1 MEGTPDFIAPEV
13 IATRRRTLDD
23 PLRKLPNRSS
33 DQHALAVL
41 IYPYLLYRH
50 PLRGGKEHDTTDS
63 ERDET
68 LSMGEGALFVEH
80 PTYRSNRIRLEDQR
94 KENRKWCDTDKVPYT
109 VLGPYLA
116 PLVERAF
123 ITGLHAPG
131 ERPTAGEWEDALIR
145 TSDLLVQCGNA
156 RCEQKWFVLRN
167 TRRQDCPFC
176 GTQVAGQLPIMNL
189 YRAVVSSG
197 GVRWLSENQRL
208 VVFDNQELRPWH
220 VSTGAWPN
228 ERLAEADRTRVGYF
242 QSHEGAW
249 VLVNEGMP
257 RLHDL
262 TAGKDVPVGGQ
273 VTLTEGHQLR
283 MDTPEHG
290 GRVVQVQMAGVG

>member
-1 MEGTPDFIAPEV
+1 M

-23 PLRKLPNRSS
+23 PSRKLPNRST

-41 IYPYLLYRH
+41 IYVYLLYRH

-68 LSMGEGALFVEH
+68 LSMGERALFVEH
-80 PTYRSNRIRLEDQR
+80 PSDRSNRIRLEDQR
-94 KENRKWCDTDKVPYT
+94 EENRKWSDTDKVPYT

-123 ITGLHAPG
+123 ITGLHAPDD
-131 ERPTAGEWEDALIR
+131 RPTAAEWEDALIR
-145 TSDLLVQCGNA
+145 TSDLLVPCGNA
-156 RCEQKWFVLRN
+156 RCEQKWFVLRS

-189 YRAVVSSG
+189 YRAVVSSS

-208 VVFDNQELRPWH
+208 VVFHNQELRPWH

-228 ERLAEADRTRVGYF
+228 ERLAEADRRRVGYF
-242 QSHEGAW
+242 QLHQGKW

-257 RLHDL
+257 RLHYL
-262 TAGKDVPVGGQ
+262 TGKEDVPVGGR
-273 VTLTEGHQLR
+273 VALTEGHQLR